1 MKDGAGAIGN
11 GFREVYHDMY
21 ETTCHVH
28 ACLIWLKKHRSLFV
42 NFDVNSERITQDLN
56 AYKELP
62 VMSMV
67 CIARQKMLQGW
78 REIGE
83 IALANQ
89 WDASWGLERLTRIE
103 CNQHAWMLGGA
114 PADNNPAERKFRVLK
129 SHNSHKTM
137 HLGMYLHST
146 GSFIY
151 EQSVADAEWVPMSDV
166 VDSNEFYRKVIFF
179 NPLII
184 SIVPYVNSL
193 L

>member
-42 NFDVNSERITQDLN
+42 NFDANSERITQDLN

-103 CNQHAWMLGGA
+103 CNQHAWVIGGA

-129 SHNSHKTM
+129 AHNSQKIV

-146 GSFIY
+146 GSFIH
-151 EQSVADAEWVPMSDV
+151 EQSVADADWVPMSDV
-166 VDSNEFYRKVIFF
+166 VDSNEFYRKVILCLILLLS
-179 NPLII
+179 PLC
-184 SIVPYVNSL
+184 L
-193 L
+193 T